1 MGALSPSQ
9 PSNLESILL
18 SARLHENE
26 EAMLD
31 SYSEWL
37 VKHPSAL
44 DLFEQMIEAAH
55 GKKIVVFLD
64 YDGTLSPIVQDPDK
78 AFMSDK
84 MRSAVNEVAN
94 FFPTAIVS
102 GRCLEKVNGF
112 VQLKNVAYAG
122 SHGMD
127 ISTPFGSLNNEKH
140 PHESRSVG
148 EQGNEI
154 VHFQPAQEF
163 LPTIQKIIQVLEE
176 RLKTVKGAMVE
187 DNKFCISVHFRRV
200 HEEDL
205 DSLKEMVN
213 STVEAYPNFRVSGG
227 KKVLEIRPCINWDKG
242 RALEYLLDT
251 FGFNS
256 CSDFLPM
263 YIGDDKTDED
273 AFKVIQRI
281 GRGYA
286 IIVSSIPRE
295 TEASYSL
302 RDPGE
307 VMSFLMRLTKWKKP
321 SIDCIDL
328 LKI

>member
-78 AFMSDK
+78 AFMSD
-84 MRSAVNEVAN
+84 
-94 FFPTAIVS
+94 
-102 GRCLEKVNGF
+102 KVNGF